1 MELKWL
7 DDYLAL
13 IETGSFSAAAEKR
26 HVSQPAFSRR
36 IQQLEDWLGVSLID
50 RSRKPLR
57 FTPLAAKHEAD
68 FRSLATQ
75 IYEFQVTLR
84 SDANQSPG
92 LVMAAQHSLAA
103 WYLPTFLE
111 ELRSLMPDQ
120 RFRIRSENRDESVAL
135 LARGHA
141 DILLT
146 YETRQTQ
153 SDVPPQLA
161 TCCQLG
167 EDALV
172 LVASARLC
180 QSEDF
185 MNPKRPL
192 PLLCFPPE
200 SFFGQAIRTHA
211 LPELMH
217 ARLVTIQCVSEFSL
231 GLREMALIHQ
241 GAAWLPRN
249 LIAQD
254 LQMGKLREVDSVGG
268 EVPLRIVAYFSNHS
282 GRALQGLLEQLLAR
296 RSAHSKASPPT
307 HAEASPA
314 LE

>member
-36 IQQLEDWLGVSLID
+36 IQQLEDWLGIALID

-57 FTPLAAKHEAD
+57 FTPLAMRHEAA
-68 FRSLATQ
+68 FRNLSTQ
-75 IYEFQVTLR
+75 IYEFQATLR
-84 SDANQSPG
+84 SDATQVPG

-111 ELRSLMPDQ
+111 ELRALMPDQ

-146 YETRQTQ
+146 YESQQTT
-153 SDVPPQLA
+153 SNVPPQLA
-161 TCCQLG
+161 TCCKLG
-167 EDALV
+167 QDALV
-172 LVASARLC
+172 LVASASLC
-180 QSEDF
+180 ESESFRD
-185 MNPKRPL
+185 PTQAL

-200 SFFGQAIRTHA
+200 SFFGQAIRIHA
-211 LPELMH
+211 LPELMQ
-217 ARLVTIQCVSEFSL
+217 ARLVAIQCVSEFSL

-249 LIAQD
+249 LILRD
-254 LQMGKLREVDSVGG
+254 LQQGTLRELQSVGS
-268 EVPLRIVAYFSNHS
+268 EVPLMIVAYFAKRS
-282 GRALQGLLEQLLAR
+282 GEALQSLVAR
-296 RSAHSKASPPT
+296 YLNRQDGGAALRPR
-307 HAEASPA
+307 AEG
-314 LE
+314 

>member
-36 IQQLEDWLGVSLID
+36 IQLLENWLGVSLID

-57 FTPLAAKHEAD
+57 FTPLAEQHEVA
-68 FRSLATQ
+68 FRNLATH
-75 IYEFQVTLR
+75 IYEFQSTLR
-84 SDANQSPG
+84 SDATQSPG
-92 LVMAAQHSLAA
+92 MVMAAQHSLAA
-103 WYLPTFLE
+103 AYLPTFLE
-111 ELRSLMPDQ
+111 ELRALMPEQ
-120 RFRIRSENRDESVAL
+120 RFRIRSQNRDDGVAL
-135 LARGHA
+135 LVRGQA

-146 YETRQTQ
+146 YETRQIG
-153 SDVPPQLA
+153 SNVPPQLA
-161 TCCQLG
+161 TSCTLG

-180 QSEDF
+180 ASNDLVQPD
-185 MNPKRPL
+185 RPL
-192 PLLCFPPE
+192 PLLCFPPD
-200 SFFGQAIRTHA
+200 SFFGQAVRAHA

-217 ARLVTIQCVSEFSL
+217 ARLVAVQYVSEFSL

-241 GAAWLPRN
+241 GAAWLPRS

-254 LQMGKLREVDSVGG
+254 LKQGTLRELVSMGSS
-268 EVPLRIVAYFSNHS
+268 VPLTIVAYFSNRN
-282 GRALQGLLEQLLAR
+282 GNALQSVVAR
-296 RSAHSKASPPT
+296 LMAARGGETTTSKIGPT
-307 HAEASPA
+307 
-314 LE
+314 

>member
-36 IQQLEDWLGVSLID
+36 IQMLESWLGVSLID

-57 FTPLAAKHEAD
+57 FTPLAEQHEAA
-68 FRSLATQ
+68 FRNLATH
-75 IYEFQVTLR
+75 IYEFQSMLR
-84 SDANQSPG
+84 SDASQSPG
-92 LVMAAQHSLAA
+92 MVMAAQHSLAA
-103 WYLPTFLE
+103 AYLPTFLE
-111 ELRSLMPDQ
+111 ELRALLPDQ
-120 RFRIRSENRDESVAL
+120 RFRIRSENRDDGVAL
-135 LARGHA
+135 LVRGHA

-146 YETRQTQ
+146 YETRQIG
-153 SDVPPQLA
+153 SNVPPQLA
-161 TCCQLG
+161 TACTLG

-180 QSEDF
+180 TSNDF
-185 MNPKRPL
+185 VQPGRPL

-200 SFFGQAIRTHA
+200 SFFGQAVRAHA

-217 ARLVTIQCVSEFSL
+217 ARLVAVQYVSEFSL

-241 GAAWLPRN
+241 GAAWLPRS

-254 LQMGKLREVDSVGG
+254 LKQGTLRELGSMGSS
-268 EVPLRIVAYFSNHS
+268 VPLTIVAYFANRNGNDTQSLVTRLMAARGGEETN
-282 GRALQGLLEQLLAR
+282 AGLEP
-296 RSAHSKASPPT
+296 K
-307 HAEASPA
+307 
-314 LE
+314 

>member
-36 IQQLEDWLGVSLID
+36 IQQLEDWLGVALID

-57 FTPLAAKHEAD
+57 FTPLAAQHEAA
-68 FRSLATQ
+68 FRSLATH
-75 IYEFQVTLR
+75 IYEFQATLR
-84 SDANQSPG
+84 SDANQTPG

-111 ELRSLMPDQ
+111 ELRLLMPDQ

-146 YETRQTQ
+146 YETRQTKT
-153 SDVPPQLA
+153 DIPPQLA
-161 TCCQLG
+161 TACTLG
-167 EDALV
+167 DDALV

-180 QSEDF
+180 ASQDF
-185 MNPKRPL
+185 LQPDRPL

-211 LPELMH
+211 LPELMQ

-231 GLREMALIHQ
+231 GLREMALLHQ

-254 LQMGKLREVDSVGG
+254 LQQGTLQQLESVGSA
-268 EVPLRIVAYFSNHS
+268 VPLMIVAYF
-282 GRALQGLLEQLLAR
+282 AR
-296 RSAHSKASPPT
+296 RGSDAVQNLVSQFLASRSAAQTPSAAGS
-307 HAEASPA
+307 A
-314 LE
+314 

>member
-7 DDYLAL
+7 EDYLAL

-36 IQQLEDWLGVSLID
+36 IQQLEEWLGVALID

-57 FTPLAAKHEAD
+57 FTPLAAQHEAA
-68 FRSLATQ
+68 FRNLATH
-75 IYEFQVTLR
+75 IYELQVTLR
-84 SDANQSPG
+84 SDATQTPG

-111 ELRSLMPDQ
+111 ELRALMPEQ

-135 LARGHA
+135 LVRGHA

-146 YETRQTQ
+146 YETRHSTCN
-153 SDVPPQLA
+153 VPPQLA
-161 TCCQLG
+161 TRCTLG

-172 LVASARLC
+172 LVASTKLC
-180 QSEDF
+180 ASEDF
-185 MNPKRPL
+185 TLPNRPL

-217 ARLVTIQCVSEFSL
+217 SRLVAVQYVSEFTL

-249 LIAQD
+249 LIATD
-254 LQMGKLREVDSVGG
+254 LQGG
-268 EVPLRIVAYFSNHS
+268 ALQELSSIGSAVPLMIVAYFAKRS
-282 GRALQGLLEQLLAR
+282 GEALQTLVAQSLAN
-296 RSAHSKASPPT
+296 RSFDAPQPPNKQ
-307 HAEASPA
+307 A
-314 LE
+314 

>member
-1 MELKWL
+1 
-7 DDYLAL
+7 
-13 IETGSFSAAAEKR
+13 
-26 HVSQPAFSRR
+26 
-36 IQQLEDWLGVSLID
+36 
-50 RSRKPLR
+50 
-57 FTPLAAKHEAD
+57 
-68 FRSLATQ
+68 
-75 IYEFQVTLR
+75 
-84 SDANQSPG
+84 
-92 LVMAAQHSLAA
+92 AQHSLAA
-103 WYLPTFLE
+103 WYLPTFLA

-217 ARLVTIQCVSEFSL
+217 ARLVTI
-231 GLREMALIHQ
+231 
-241 GAAWLPRN
+241 
-249 LIAQD
+249 
-254 LQMGKLREVDSVGG
+254 
-268 EVPLRIVAYFSNHS
+268 
-282 GRALQGLLEQLLAR
+282 
-296 RSAHSKASPPT
+296 
-307 HAEASPA
+307 
-314 LE
+314 